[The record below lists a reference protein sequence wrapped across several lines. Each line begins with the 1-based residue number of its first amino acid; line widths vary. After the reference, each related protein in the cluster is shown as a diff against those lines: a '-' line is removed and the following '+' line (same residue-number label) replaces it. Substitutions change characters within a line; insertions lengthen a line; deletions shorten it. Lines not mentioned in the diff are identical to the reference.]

1 MFEVLRECRYLSSR
15 ITKIT
20 DHAPQINNG
29 SHLTERGRYL
39 PRQFV
44 FVEVER
50 DQIFQIP
57 ECIGYRSSKGII
69 EHAGKGNKRTISAIR
84 TSIRLPMNATS
95 LNSHLAPR
103 NLVIPP
109 IADGILPRN
118 CIQKKDHAYPFVGI
132 EFPTTTVWETRI
144 PHTQQIAL
152 TLLSLT

>member
-1 MFEVLRECRYLSSR
+1 MFEVLREFRYLSSR

-57 ECIGYRSSKGII
+57 ECIGYRPLKGII

-84 TSIRLPMNATS
+84 TSVRLPMNASS

-118 CIQKKDHAYPFVGI
+118 CNEKKRITHIRSLALN
-132 EFPTTTVWETRI
+132 FPQPRSGKLV
-144 PHTQQIAL
+144 
-152 TLLSLT
+152 